1 MVVFKYILYT
11 RFLFMEEAGEFLRL

>member
-11 RFLFMEEAGEFLRL
+11 RFLFMEEAGEFHRL